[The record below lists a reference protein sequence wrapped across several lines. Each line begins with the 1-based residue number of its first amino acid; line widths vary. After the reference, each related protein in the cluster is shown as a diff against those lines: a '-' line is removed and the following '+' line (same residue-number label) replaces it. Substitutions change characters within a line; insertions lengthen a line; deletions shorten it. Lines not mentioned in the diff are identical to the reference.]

1 MNGGNENMKLLIAI
15 VNSNDANQLSSALTD
30 AGMSITKLATTGGF
44 LKQGNTTFFMG
55 IDDER
60 VDEAL
65 EIIKKYSGVRTEV
78 QPIHHV
84 SAYPSMASTSIETK
98 VGGAVVFVT
107 DVERFEKL

>member
-1 MNGGNENMKLLIAI
+1 MKLLIAI

-55 IDDER
+55 IDDDR

-84 SAYPSMASTSIETK
+84 SAYPSIASTSIATK

>member
-1 MNGGNENMKLLIAI
+1 MKLLIAI

-60 VDEAL
+60 VD
-65 EIIKKYSGVRTEV
+65 
-78 QPIHHV
+78 
-84 SAYPSMASTSIETK
+84 
-98 VGGAVVFVT
+98 
-107 DVERFEKL
+107 